1 MDEKLIDKHDVP
13 AFRLRGKAALRSVQ
27 VKHEQSL
34 LVRLYNSYIYT
45 LRLPLPVFFLIM
57 FSTPLL
63 LSVVFTA
70 FYLLDVDGLSI
81 PEDRDWGRRSWW
93 DHVYGFAGETHFKVF
108 IFSLSLCTTF
118 GGTGVEARS
127 PYTLLLANLN
137 TLMAQLIFVF
147 LSGAVFYRLSQP
159 AEPIRWAKMALITDD
174 KFTEHA
180 KELGE
185 KPHKSFIIRVN
196 LADPAK
202 NVLIECKFEVIYRC
216 VLTSTGQQSPFI
228 TNIPL
233 KLVRPEVSYLRFG
246 LVIRHII
253 DESSPLYGMDFET
266 FKTKDA
272 SFTVTVSGTERSSMQ
287 PVFSENLYAVADGD
301 VFWDRQYEDQIQIDK
316 HGRTV
321 FSANVLHNLKPLD
334 DNSETRQHY
343 KPRPRRSSTSVL

>member
-1 MDEKLIDKHDVP
+1 MDGKLIDKGEVP
-13 AFRLRGKAALRSVQ
+13 EFRLRGKAALRSVQ
-27 VKHEQSL
+27 VKQEQSL
-34 LVRLYNSYIYT
+34 LLRLYNAYIYT
-45 LRLPLPVFFLIM
+45 LRLPLPVFFVIM
-57 FSTPLL
+57 FSTPLV

-70 FYLLDVDGLSI
+70 FYLWDVDGLFI

-93 DHVYGFAGETHFKVF
+93 DNVYGFAGETHFKVF
-108 IFSLSLCTTF
+108 VFSLSLCTTF

-127 PYTLLLANLN
+127 PYNLLLANLN
-137 TLMAQLIFVF
+137 TLTAQLIFVF

-174 KFTEHA
+174 KFSEHA
-180 KELGE
+180 KKMGE
-185 KPHKSFIIRVN
+185 EPHKSFIIRVN
-196 LADPAK
+196 LADPKK

-216 VLTSTGQQSPFI
+216 ILTLPGQQSPFI
-228 TNIPL
+228 THISL

-246 LVIRHII
+246 LIIRHVI
-253 DESSPLYGMDFET
+253 DESSPLYGMDYET
-266 FKTKDA
+266 FKAKDA

-301 VFWDRQYEDQIQIDK
+301 VFWDRQYEDQILVDK

-321 FSANVLHNLKPLD
+321 FSANVLNSLKPLD
-334 DNSETRQHY
+334 ENISKSRHD